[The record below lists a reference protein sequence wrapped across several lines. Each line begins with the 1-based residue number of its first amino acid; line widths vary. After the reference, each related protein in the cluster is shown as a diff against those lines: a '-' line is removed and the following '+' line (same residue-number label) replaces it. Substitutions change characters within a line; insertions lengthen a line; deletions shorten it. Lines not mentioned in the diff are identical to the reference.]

1 MYNLQEVDMILFLD
15 IETAPEFEFFK
26 DVPEDRKYWFRK
38 RFKKEMVAAAEAAK
52 NRVTESFAN
61 LPAIDSLTMQ
71 INAAIETAEQQLYV
85 DNVSFFAESARIVC
99 VSVGSISTKDKK
111 LSIKSI
117 VEQDENKILFQLTK
131 VMDFMVGE
139 DSRSARPKYNFLCGH
154 NAMEFDFPFLMRR
167 YMKWKM
173 KLPRLLDNYGKKP
186 WEMPLLDTAL
196 IWKGSSYKYYAQ
208 LAMIC
213 DCLGVESPKGEM
225 DGSMVAEYF
234 RAGKWKEIAFYCNDD
249 VIALVNCFMR
259 MNGGE
264 QFDTP
269 DIIIK

>member
-1 MYNLQEVDMILFLD
+1 MTKLLD
-15 IETAPEFEFFK
+15 AAI
-26 DVPEDRKYWFRK
+26 
-38 RFKKEMVAAAEAAK
+38 AAAEQK
-52 NRVTESFAN
+52 
-61 LPAIDSLTMQ
+61 I
-71 INAAIETAEQQLYV
+71 YV